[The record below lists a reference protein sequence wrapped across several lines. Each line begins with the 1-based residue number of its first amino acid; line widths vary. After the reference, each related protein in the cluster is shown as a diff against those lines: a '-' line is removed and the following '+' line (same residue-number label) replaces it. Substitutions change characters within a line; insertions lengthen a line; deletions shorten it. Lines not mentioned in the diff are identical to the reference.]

1 MLSES
6 LLRRRLEERG
16 LSPWLILLPETGS
29 TNDDAKAL
37 AREYPPSPVL
47 IAASRQTGGRGR
59 RGRTF
64 LSPEGGLH
72 VLPVSLPQLSHGHLL
87 IVHLV
92 FFQKFSSQKSKLN
105 NK

>member
-16 LSPWLILLPETGS
+16 LSPRLILLPETGS

-37 AREYPPSPVL
+37 ARENPPSPVL

-64 LSPEGGLH
+64 LSLYISPFFCYHQHGE
-72 VLPVSLPQLSHGHLL
+72 LSAHMR
-87 IVHLV
+87 
-92 FFQKFSSQKSKLN
+92 K
-105 NK
+105 